1 LALLAFPNDLRYAI
15 RTLQKSP
22 GLVAVVVVCLGLGI
36 GVNTTIF
43 SLFNAALLTGPTGRD
58 PERLVQVEPGNGDQI
73 SYPNYLE
80 LGVPAGFDELAL
92 SSHVTLN
99 LRSGETIQGLAGLQ
113 VSANYFTLLGVNAAR
128 GRTFDPSRDAPGKQP
143 RVAILDHAFAKRQF
157 AEAVD
162 PIGSLLG
169 LNGEFFTVVGILPEG
184 YRPGMG
190 LFVPDVYVPISSI
203 VSGRLDD
210 RRRASFELRGRLAT
224 GATRAQAAAGFQ
236 AAAHRLETTYPA
248 ENGGLGRPP
257 LILTQSGL
265 GTLQGRGTPSE
276 LPIVLAAP
284 FVVFGLLLLI
294 ACANVAGMLLA
305 RGVSRRSE
313 IAIRLAIGAS
323 RANLVGMLLAECF
336 VLSVLSTAAGLLL
349 AIALTPLL
357 GYVSLPNAAALR
369 IPPVAMDRNLLVY
382 SASLAIA
389 TCLICGLVPALQ
401 STRVTLTSGLR
412 DAAARGGG
420 RRRLRNLLVGFQVAA
435 SALLLT
441 TSVLFLRSLLHV
453 TTVDPGFDVGH
464 GITAR
469 ITLEQNRFTQAQ
481 QYLFAEQVVQ
491 RLEGVPGVVSAS
503 FTSLI
508 PLGGDAVGLRAQLRD
523 QTDGIRVLVSN
534 VGPRYFETLAIPL
547 RAGREFH
554 SNDRIGSAPVV
565 IVNEAFA
572 RRAFGQEAAVGR
584 QIKVASERE
593 DPWRE
598 IVAVAAD
605 NKYNSLTE
613 RPQPQIFLPFLQTG
627 GRLFVQIRT
636 AGAPQAAIPAVT
648 TAIAELDK
656 TLAIDVRTT
665 AAATSLEFTLRR
677 YATTVLGAMG
687 ALGLFLATIGLF
699 GVLAWEVSRRT
710 REIGIRMALGAS
722 PLTVQIRVVR
732 DALLLVVTGTVAGLA
747 AAVAVTLPIRGFLAG
762 VRTTDP
768 VALAGVAGLLLSVAL
783 LASAVPAHRASR
795 VDPSM
800 ALRSEG

>member
-1 LALLAFPNDLRYAI
+1 LAFPTDLRYAI
-15 RTLQKSP
+15 RTLRKSP

-43 SLFNAALLTGPTGRD
+43 SLFNAALLTSPTGRD

-80 LGVPAGFDELAL
+80 LGVPAGFDALAL
-92 SSHVTLN
+92 CSHVTLN
-99 LRSGETIQGLAGLQ
+99 LRSGETIQGLSGLQ

-128 GRTFDPSRDAPGKQP
+128 GRTFDPSRDAPGQQP
-143 RVAILDHAFAKRQF
+143 RVAILDHAFARRQF

-162 PIGSLLG
+162 PIGSLLS
-169 LNGEFFTVVGILPEG
+169 LNGELFTVVGVLPKG
-184 YRPGMG
+184 YRSGMG
-190 LFVPDVYVPISSI
+190 LFVPDVYVPISTI

-210 RRRASFELRGRLAT
+210 RRRASFDVRGRLAP

-236 AAAHRLETTYPA
+236 SAAHRLETTYPA

-265 GTLQGRGTPSE
+265 GALQGRGTPSE

-323 RANLVGMLLAECF
+323 RANLIGMLLAECF

-357 GYVSLPNAAALR
+357 GYVSLPNAAAVR
-369 IPPVAMDRNLLVY
+369 IPPVGLDINLLVY

-401 STRVTLTSGLR
+401 STRMTLTSGLR
-412 DAAARGGG
+412 DAAVRGGG

-441 TSVLFLRSLLHV
+441 TSLLFLRSLLHV
-453 TTVDPGFDVGH
+453 TTVDPGFDVAH

-481 QYLFAEQVVQ
+481 QYLFAEQVVR
-491 RLEGVPGVVSAS
+491 RLDGIPGVVSAS
-503 FTSLI
+503 FASLI

-523 QTDGIRVLVSN
+523 QKDGIRVLVSN
-534 VGPRYFETLAIPL
+534 VGPRYFETMAIPL

-554 SNDRIGSAPVV
+554 SSDRIGSAPVV

-572 RRAFGQEAAVGR
+572 WRAFGQEAAVGR

-598 IVAVAAD
+598 IVAVTAD

-656 TLAIDVRTT
+656 TLAIDVKTT
-665 AAATSLEFTLRR
+665 AEATSIEFTLRR

-699 GVLAWEVSRRT
+699 GVLAWEVTRRT

-732 DALLLVVTGTVAGLA
+732 EALLLVITGTVAGLA

-768 VALAGVAGLLLSVAL
+768 VALAAVASLLLGVAI
-783 LASAVPAHRASR
+783 LASAVPARRASR
-795 VDPSM
+795 IDPSM